1 MAITQTI
8 VKIRIFSLF
17 SIKKLFKLNLN
28 KLVVFFTLFLFSC
41 SNHLI
46 QAEEVKPDAVK
57 CSTTRS
63 VSEKMDFEHLT
74 RKDKK
79 FNEKLIKMGFNIES
93 IDYNLFVTDGTKPS
107 AGFKLKLDKIIKKN
121 NNFEIYFIEVKPSE
135 KTLSAA
141 VLTYPFCLLKIK
153 NLDKFKVF
161 INSK

>member
-1 MAITQTI
+1 M
-8 VKIRIFSLF
+8 
-17 SIKKLFKLNLN
+17 NLN

-57 CSTTRS
+57 CSVSRS

-93 IDYNLFVTDGTKPS
+93 IDYNLFVSNGTK
-107 AGFKLKLDKIIKKN
+107 GRTGYGLKFDKIIKNKN
-121 NNFEIYFIEVKPSE
+121 KFKVYFIEIKPPTE
-135 KTLSAA
+135 ISAA